1 MKKFALIALA
11 AAFAFPMASSTVVA
25 MDDTQNLKRMIKKG
39 KKAAVKQ
46 CFACHDITE
55 EKQIKVGPP
64 LWGIY
69 GKPAASVEGYQY
81 SEAQMSKKD
90 SIVWDEATLD
100 AYLQDPK
107 SLVPG
112 NKMAYPIA
120 GMPVMSDKKRKN
132 VIEFLK
138 SLKWSFT
145 YQYRGSQ
152 GAF

>member
-11 AAFAFPMASSTVVA
+11 AAIAFPMAGENAMA
-25 MDDTQNLKRMIKKG
+25 MDEAKQIKKMVKRG
-39 KKAAVKQ
+39 KKVAIKQ

-55 EKQIKVGPP
+55 NKQIKVGPP

-69 GKPAASVEGYQY
+69 GQSAASVEGYQY
-81 SEAQMSKKD
+81 SEAQIAKKD

-107 SLVPG
+107 ALVPG

-120 GMPVMSDKKRKN
+120 GMKVMSDKQRKN
-132 VIEFLK
+132 LIEFLK
-138 SLKWSFT
+138 SLK
-145 YQYRGSQ
+145 
-152 GAF
+152 